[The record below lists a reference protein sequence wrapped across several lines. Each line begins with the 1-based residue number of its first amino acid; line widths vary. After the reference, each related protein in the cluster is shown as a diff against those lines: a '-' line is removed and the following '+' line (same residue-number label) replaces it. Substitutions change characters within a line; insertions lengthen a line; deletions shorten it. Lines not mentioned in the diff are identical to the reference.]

1 MEAKYVNA
9 KRIDERLSIRA
20 ATKWVNEHFNLGVGV
35 GVLLHAPVNLR
46 HAHKAYPRLQKETCA
61 STSLLALLN
70 NTCLGKVFRQPWDL
84 SKVFCNRFFRGWSN
98 EH

>member
-1 MEAKYVNA
+1 M
-9 KRIDERLSIRA
+9 
-20 ATKWVNEHFNLGVGV
+20 GV

-70 NTCLGKVFRQPWDL
+70 NTGLGKGGPPAMGFVQGFL
-84 SKVFCNRFFRGWSN
+84 
-98 EH
+98 